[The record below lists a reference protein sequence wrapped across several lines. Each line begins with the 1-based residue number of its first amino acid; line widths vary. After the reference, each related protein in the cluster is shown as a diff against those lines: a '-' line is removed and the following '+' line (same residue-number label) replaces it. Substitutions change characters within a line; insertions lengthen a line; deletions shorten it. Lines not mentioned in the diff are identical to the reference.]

1 MRILSAVVEPDAG
14 DVPRIHA
21 KITQRRV
28 IRWQFIGVVTLR
40 AISQIWSIDL
50 QTKSLKS
57 HV

>member
-1 MRILSAVVEPDAG
+1 MRILNAVVEPDAG
-14 DVPRIHA
+14 DVPRLHA

-50 QTKSLKS
+50 
-57 HV
+57 